1 MYAFYIFGNW
11 NCTDCSFHSQAQDEI
26 KLLCYANIRN
36 ICIAISSRNLSV
48 IAFCVCAWRTYSE
61 LRKGGLEQIG
71 YYLQWQH
78 ICLSYREHQEQGFL
92 SAYLYNRVIRKK
104 FIPNF
109 LIIGCVGI
117 GIFLLVVCA
126 FFLAGLLGLG
136 PVPN

>member
-1 MYAFYIFGNW
+1 MVAY
-11 NCTDCSFHSQAQDEI
+11 
-26 KLLCYANIRN
+26 LP
-36 ICIAISSRNLSV
+36 V
-48 IAFCVCAWRTYSE
+48 ILGA
-61 LRKGGLEQIG
+61 LGI
-71 YYLQWQH
+71 
-78 ICLSYREHQEQGFL
+78 GFL

>member
-78 ICLSYREHQEQGFL
+78 IGSIRNRVFKCLFIQQSHQEKVHTQFL
-92 SAYLYNRVIRKK
+92 NYRMCRHRK
-104 FIPNF
+104 FSSCCLCF
-109 LIIGCVGI
+109 FSCGSVGI
-117 GIFLLVVCA
+117 RTSA
-126 FFLAGLLGLG
+126 
-136 PVPN
+136 